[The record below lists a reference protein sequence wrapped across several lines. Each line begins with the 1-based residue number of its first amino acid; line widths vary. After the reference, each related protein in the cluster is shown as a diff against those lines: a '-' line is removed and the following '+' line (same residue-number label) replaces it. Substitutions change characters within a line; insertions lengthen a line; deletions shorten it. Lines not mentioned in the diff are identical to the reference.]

1 MDDRI
6 NDSSSCNSALIAR
19 ADAVGSN
26 PRLKLSQWSDIKHLG
41 DHGVYS
47 LYTATRYGRKYF
59 LKALAEKYRNLPEW
73 QRLLFKEFELGI
85 QLDHPAIAR
94 TVGWEN
100 IPPIGETLVME
111 YVDGC
116 ELRRWLEADK
126 DSRLTARVN
135 IITRIAEAL
144 EYIHSI
150 GISHRDLK
158 PDNVLITHQ
167 GNRVKLID
175 FGLGDGDDF
184 VVYKL
189 SGGSKNFGAP
199 EQAAGNEH
207 EATASADIYALGKIM
222 KLLLPEK
229 KYRGIID
236 RCLRND
242 PKERPSATAVLQLL
256 QTKSALRS
264 RTAYILAA
272 SAITAI
278 ALGLSITTGHTIADP
293 TERITDTLYINR
305 TDTVF
310 IETPP
315 TWPTEAAIN
324 AVWLKA
330 VKDIDPQLEFFATYN
345 FDHPEDHQNDVETII
360 PQWQEHLYYSL
371 LEIGCSEEVA
381 AAKRDE
387 LRNYMR
393 RRYQELK
400 AANN

>member
-1 MDDRI
+1 MDDLM
-6 NDSSSCNSALIAR
+6 NDSCLCNSALIAGE
-19 ADAVGSN
+19 DAVGSN

-41 DHGVYS
+41 DHGVYT

-59 LKALAEKYRNLPEW
+59 LKALAEKYRHLPEW

-126 DSRLTARVN
+126 DSQLTVRVN
-135 IITRIAEAL
+135 IITRIAAAL

-158 PDNVLITHQ
+158 PDNVLITHR
-167 GNRVKLID
+167 GGRVKLID
-175 FGLGDGDDF
+175 FGLGDGEDF

-189 SGGSKNFGAP
+189 SGGSPNFGAP
-199 EQAAGNEH
+199 EQTAGNEH

-222 KLLLPEK
+222 ELMLPEK

-236 RCLRND
+236 RCLQKD
-242 PKERPSATAVLQLL
+242 PKARPSATAVSQLL
-256 QTKSALRS
+256 HKKSAMRS
-264 RTAYILAA
+264 GAAYIIAA
-272 SAITAI
+272 SAIIAI
-278 ALGLSITTGHTIADP
+278 ALGLSITAGHTTADSA
-293 TERITDTLYINR
+293 ERITDTLYINR
-305 TDTVF
+305 TDTIF

-315 TWPTEAAIN
+315 TGPTEAAIN
-324 AVWLKA
+324 AVWDKT
-330 VKDIDPQLEFFATYN
+330 VSVIDPGIEFNATHNIDYIEE
-345 FDHPEDHQNDVETII
+345 HPEEVEHDIML
-360 PQWQEHLYYSL
+360 WKRHLYYSL

-387 LRNYMR
+387 LENYMR
-393 RRYQELK
+393 RRYQEL
-400 AANN
+400 